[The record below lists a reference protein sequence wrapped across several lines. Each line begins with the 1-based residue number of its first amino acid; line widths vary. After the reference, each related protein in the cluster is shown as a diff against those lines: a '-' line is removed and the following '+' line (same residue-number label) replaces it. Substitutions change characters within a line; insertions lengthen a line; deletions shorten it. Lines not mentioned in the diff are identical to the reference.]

1 MADSAHAP
9 ALDSREG
16 TAISGY
22 RVRLAHR
29 PDADSWQLEPGRHLV
44 GRASECRICIDDCT
58 VSRQH
63 VEIEVF
69 RSGGLMLRDLGS
81 TNGCLINGKHFE
93 CMALS
98 GYFDLRV
105 GGVLLEFDPIRL

>member
-1 MADSAHAP
+1 MTDSAHAP
-9 ALDSREG
+9 VLDSRQG

-22 RVRLAHR
+22 RVRLANR

-44 GRASECRICIDDCT
+44 GRAPECRICIDDCT

-69 RSGGLMLRDLGS
+69 RNGGLMLRDLGS
-81 TNGCLINGKHFE
+81 TNGCSIDGKHIV
-93 CMALS
+93 CVALS

-105 GGVLLEFDPIRL
+105 GRVLLEFDPIRL